1 MTREIAL
8 IILNRGLRSFI
19 FGILFA
25 VLAIY
30 LSKVGMTSIQIG
42 IVIALSGG
50 TAAVWTLGG
59 GLLAD
64 RYGRK
69 KMLLAYGVAI
79 TASSACLLLTRDH
92 VLLTTILSASALASF
107 APGGGPV
114 VAAEQALLS
123 DKVSSVR
130 RTTVFAA
137 ISLVGSFATAIGA
150 YSGAITTF
158 LQGFGWN
165 EIDSYEPLFVAM
177 VVSALLSVAVALVIK
192 EPPRNRQNRPIVVLS
207 PRSKW
212 VASRLFF
219 TGVIDYAG
227 TSLSGPF
234 FAYWFYL
241 RFDADPAFIG
251 IIMGTNFLLATISY
265 PIGVKLAQ
273 RFGVVRAIVGSRIPY
288 VVLVMSLPFSPT
300 LGIAAA
306 TYLLRGFVGI
316 MDVPLRL
323 SYTMGIIPSDE
334 RASVAAIGQFGRRAP
349 TILSPIISGALLQI
363 GLLFLPFASAGL
375 LQLSEAGLFY
385 KFFRKIKP
393 PEEISST

>member
-69 KMLLAYGVAI
+69 KMLLVYGVAI

-192 EPPRNRQNRPIVVLS
+192 
-207 PRSKW
+207 
-212 VASRLFF
+212 
-219 TGVIDYAG
+219 
-227 TSLSGPF
+227 
-234 FAYWFYL
+234 
-241 RFDADPAFIG
+241 
-251 IIMGTNFLLATISY
+251 
-265 PIGVKLAQ
+265 
-273 RFGVVRAIVGSRIPY
+273 
-288 VVLVMSLPFSPT
+288 
-300 LGIAAA
+300 
-306 TYLLRGFVGI
+306 
-316 MDVPLRL
+316 
-323 SYTMGIIPSDE
+323 
-334 RASVAAIGQFGRRAP
+334 
-349 TILSPIISGALLQI
+349 
-363 GLLFLPFASAGL
+363 
-375 LQLSEAGLFY
+375 
-385 KFFRKIKP
+385 
-393 PEEISST
+393 